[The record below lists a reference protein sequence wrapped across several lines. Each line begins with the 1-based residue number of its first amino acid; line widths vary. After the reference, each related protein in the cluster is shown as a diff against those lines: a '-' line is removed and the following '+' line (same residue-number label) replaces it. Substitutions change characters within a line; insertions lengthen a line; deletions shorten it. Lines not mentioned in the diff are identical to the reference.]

1 MTNRKIALGA
11 DHAGFTNKE
20 FIREQLAKEGLETI
34 DHGTWSAD
42 SVDYP
47 DFAHRVAE
55 DILNKKAEAGIL
67 FCGSG
72 NGVAIAANR
81 HHGIRAAL
89 CWTPEIAEMAR
100 KHNDANILCIPSRY
114 VSNETSVAM
123 VKIFL
128 ETAFEGGRHAKR
140 VEKIEL

>member
-1 MTNRKIALGA
+1 MTNKKIALGA
-11 DHAGFTNKE
+11 DHAGFANKE
-20 FIREQLAKEGLETI
+20 YIREQLAKEGLETI
-34 DHGTWSAD
+34 DHGTWSVD

-55 DILNKKAEAGIL
+55 DVLNNKAGIGIL

-114 VSNETSVAM
+114 VSNETSAEM

-128 ETAFEGGRHAKR
+128 ETAFEGGRHARR